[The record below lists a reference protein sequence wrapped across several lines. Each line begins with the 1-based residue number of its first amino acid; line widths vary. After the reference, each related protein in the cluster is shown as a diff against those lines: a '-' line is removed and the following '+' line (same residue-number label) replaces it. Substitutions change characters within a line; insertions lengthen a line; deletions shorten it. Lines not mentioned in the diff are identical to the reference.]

1 MIGLIIKEKQNML
14 DNLLKK
20 NTRVINLKL
29 CKKTILKNNKIHVLF
44 SINIRRHIWFI
55 NFAC

>member
-44 SINIRRHIWFI
+44 SINIRRHI
-55 NFAC
+55 